1 LTQCT
6 INLKMKKEFKV
17 IADLLPNNTRVL
29 DVGCGD
35 GSLMNLLEKEKNI
48 EVRGLELEKNNVQEC
63 IYKGLPV
70 IQGDAE
76 TELYQFPNQ
85 SFDYVVL
92 SQTLQAFYNPDK
104 VLKEL
109 LRIGKSVI
117 VSIPNFGYW
126 KVRTSLLFFGKMPM
140 TKTLPYSWY
149 NTPNL
154 HMCSIKDL
162 FNYCDKEN
170 INIRKVIGVNEDKIS
185 LIKKNNLEM
194 KNFFSKLGIFLIG

>member
-1 LTQCT
+1 
-6 INLKMKKEFKV
+6 MKKEFKV

-35 GSLMNLLEKEKNI
+35 GALMDFLVKEKNI
-48 EVRGLELEKNNVQEC
+48 EVRGLELNQNNVQEC

-70 IQGDAE
+70 IQGNAE
-76 TELYQFPNQ
+76 TELYQFPKQ

-92 SQTLQAFYNPDK
+92 SQTLQAFYQPDK
-104 VLKEL
+104 VLREL

-126 KVRTSLLFFGKMPM
+126 KVRTSLLFFGKMPV
-140 TKTLPYSWY
+140 TKTLPNTWF

-154 HMCSIKDL
+154 HMCTIKDL
-162 FNYCDKEN
+162 FNYCESQN
-170 INIRKVIGVNEDKIS
+170 IKIKKVIGVNENKIS
-185 LIKKNNLEM
+185 PIKKSNLEM
-194 KNFFSKLGIFLIG
+194 KNLFSKLGVFLIG

>member
-1 LTQCT
+1 
-6 INLKMKKEFKV
+6 MKKEFKV

-35 GSLMNLLEKEKNI
+35 GSLMNLLVKEKNI
-48 EVRGLELEKNNVQEC
+48 EVRGLELEKQNVQEC

-70 IQGDAE
+70 IQGNAE
-76 TELYQFPNQ
+76 TELYQFPDQ

-140 TKTLPYSWY
+140 TKTLPHSWH

-162 FNYCDKEN
+162 FNYCDEQN
-170 INIRKVIGVNEDKIS
+170 IKIQKVIGVNEDKIS
-185 LIKKNNLEM
+185 LIKKNNLEI

>member
-1 LTQCT
+1 MK
-6 INLKMKKEFKV
+6 NLKMKKEFKV
-17 IADLLPNNTRVL
+17 IADLLPNGTRVL

-35 GSLMNLLEKEKNI
+35 GSLMDLLTKEKNI
-48 EVRGLELEKNNVQEC
+48 EVRGLELEKQNVQEC

-70 IQGDAE
+70 IQGNAE

-92 SQTLQAFYNPDK
+92 SQTLQAFYKPDK

-126 KVRTSLLFFGKMPM
+126 KVRTSLLFFGKMPI
-140 TKTLPYSWY
+140 TKTIPNNWF

-154 HMCSIKDL
+154 HMCTIKDL
-162 FNYCDKEN
+162 FNYCEDQN
-170 INIRKVIGVNEDKIS
+170 IEIKKVIGVNENNIS
-185 LIKKNNLEM
+185 LIKKSNLEM
-194 KNFFSKLGIFLIG
+194 KNLFSKLGIFLIG

>member
-1 LTQCT
+1 MK
-6 INLKMKKEFKV
+6 NLKMKKEFKV

-35 GSLMNLLEKEKNI
+35 GSLMNLLVKEKNI
-48 EVRGLELEKNNVQEC
+48 EVRGLELEKQNVQEC

-76 TELYQFPNQ
+76 TELYQFPDK

-109 LRIGKSVI
+109 LRIGKSVVI
-117 VSIPNFGYW
+117 SIPNFGYW
-126 KVRTSLLFFGKMPM
+126 KVRTNLLFFGKMPVN
-140 TKTLPYSWY
+140 KTIPYKWY

-154 HMCSIKDL
+154 HMCTIKDL
-162 FNYCDKEN
+162 FNYCDSQN
-170 INIRKVIGVNEDKIS
+170 ISIKKVIGVNEDETS
-185 LIKKNNLEM
+185 LINKGNLEL
-194 KNFFSKLGIFLIG
+194 KNFFSKLGIFLIA

>member
-1 LTQCT
+1 MYEKFR
-6 INLKMKKEFKV
+6 NEKEFKV
-17 IADLLPNNTRVL
+17 IADLLASNTRVL

-35 GSLMNLLEKEKNI
+35 GSLMNLLVKEKNI
-48 EVRGLELEKNNVQEC
+48 EVRGLELEKQNVQEC

-70 IQGDAE
+70 IQGNAE

-140 TKTLPYSWY
+140 TKTLPNSWY

-154 HMCSIKDL
+154 HMCTIKDL
-162 FNYCDKEN
+162 FNYCEEQN
-170 INIRKVIGVNEDKIS
+170 IKIKKVVGVNENKTS
-185 LIKKNNLEM
+185 LIKKSNLEI
-194 KNFFSKLGIFLIG
+194 KNLFSKLGIFLLG

>member
-1 LTQCT
+1 
-6 INLKMKKEFKV
+6 MKKEFKV

-35 GSLMNLLEKEKNI
+35 GSLMNFLVKEKNI
-48 EVRGLELEKNNVQEC
+48 EVRGLELEKQNVQEC
-63 IYKGLPV
+63 IYKGLRV
-70 IQGDAE
+70 IQGNAE
-76 TELYQFPNQ
+76 TELYQFPDQ

-140 TKTLPYSWY
+140 TKTLPNSWY

-162 FNYCDKEN
+162 FNYCDNQN
-170 INIRKVIGVNEDKIS
+170 INIKKVIGINKDKTSFIDKS
-185 LIKKNNLEM
+185 NLEL
-194 KNFFSKLGIFLIG
+194 KNFFSTLGIFLIG

>member
-1 LTQCT
+1 
-6 INLKMKKEFKV
+6 MKQEFKV

-35 GSLMNLLEKEKNI
+35 GALMDFLVKEKNI
-48 EVRGLELEKNNVQEC
+48 EVRGLELDQNNVQEC

-70 IQGDAE
+70 IQGNAE
-76 TELYQFPNQ
+76 TELYQFPKQ

-92 SQTLQAFYNPDK
+92 SQTLQAFYQPDK
-104 VLKEL
+104 VLREL

-126 KVRTSLLFFGKMPM
+126 KVRTSLLFFGKMPV
-140 TKTLPYSWY
+140 TKTLPNTWF

-154 HMCSIKDL
+154 HMCTIKDL
-162 FNYCDKEN
+162 FNYCESQN
-170 INIRKVIGVNEDKIS
+170 IAIKKVIGVNEDKIS
-185 LIKKNNLEM
+185 QIKKSNLEI
-194 KNFFSKLGIFLIG
+194 KNLFAKLGVFLIG

>member
-1 LTQCT
+1 MK
-6 INLKMKKEFKV
+6 NLKMKKEFKV

-35 GSLMNLLEKEKNI
+35 GSLMDLLVKKKNI
-48 EVRGLELEKNNVQEC
+48 EVRGLELEKQNVQEC

-76 TELYQFPNQ
+76 TELYQFPDK

-109 LRIGKSVI
+109 LRIGKSVVI
-117 VSIPNFGYW
+117 SIPNFGYW
-126 KVRTSLLFFGKMPM
+126 KVRTSLLFFGKMPV
-140 TKTLPYSWY
+140 TKTLPNKWY

-162 FNYCDKEN
+162 FNYCDDQN
-170 INIRKVIGVNEDKIS
+170 INIKKVIGINENTTS
-185 LIKKNNLEM
+185 LINKGNLEL

>member
-1 LTQCT
+1 MK
-6 INLKMKKEFKV
+6 NLKMKKEFKV

-35 GSLMNLLEKEKNI
+35 GSLMNLLVKEKNI
-48 EVRGLELEKNNVQEC
+48 EVRGLELEKKNVQEC

-85 SFDYVVL
+85 SFDFVVL

-126 KVRTSLLFFGKMPM
+126 KNRLQILQGYMPVSKELPFKWYDTPNVHLCTIHDFDSFCRKNKIKVKERLILTDKKSVNFYPNFFGAFALYK
-140 TKTLPYSWY
+140 L
-149 NTPNL
+149 
-154 HMCSIKDL
+154 
-162 FNYCDKEN
+162 
-170 INIRKVIGVNEDKIS
+170 V
-185 LIKKNNLEM
+185 
-194 KNFFSKLGIFLIG
+194 SK

>member
-1 LTQCT
+1 
-6 INLKMKKEFKV
+6 MKKEFKV

-35 GSLMNLLEKEKNI
+35 GALMDFLVKEKNI
-48 EVRGLELEKNNVQEC
+48 EVRGLELNQNNVQEC

-70 IQGDAE
+70 IQGNAE
-76 TELYQFPNQ
+76 TELYQFPKQ

-92 SQTLQAFYNPDK
+92 SQTLQAFYQPDK

-126 KVRTSLLFFGKMPM
+126 KVRTSLLFFGKMPV
-140 TKTLPYSWY
+140 TKTLPNTWF

-154 HMCSIKDL
+154 HMCTIKDL
-162 FNYCDKEN
+162 FNYCEDQN
-170 INIRKVIGVNEDKIS
+170 ITIKKVIGVNENKVS

-194 KNFFSKLGIFLIG
+194 KNLFSKLGVFLIG

>member
-1 LTQCT
+1 
-6 INLKMKKEFKV
+6 MKKEFKV

-35 GSLMNLLEKEKNI
+35 GALMDFLVKEKNI
-48 EVRGLELEKNNVQEC
+48 EVRGLELNQDNVQEC

-70 IQGDAE
+70 IQGNAE
-76 TELYQFPNQ
+76 TELYQFPKQ

-92 SQTLQAFYNPDK
+92 SQTLQAFYQPDK
-104 VLKEL
+104 VLREL

-126 KVRTSLLFFGKMPM
+126 KVRTSLLFFGKMPV
-140 TKTLPYSWY
+140 TKTLPNTWF

-154 HMCSIKDL
+154 HMCTIKDL
-162 FNYCDKEN
+162 FNYCEDQDITIK
-170 INIRKVIGVNEDKIS
+170 KVIGVNEDKIS
-185 LIKKNNLEM
+185 LIKKSNLEM
-194 KNFFSKLGIFLIG
+194 KNLFSKLGVFLIG

>member
-1 LTQCT
+1 MK
-6 INLKMKKEFKV
+6 NLKMKKEFKV
-17 IADLLPNNTRVL
+17 IADLLSNDTRVL

-35 GSLMNLLEKEKNI
+35 GSLMNLLVKEKNI
-48 EVRGLELEKNNVQEC
+48 EVRGLELEKKNVQEC

-70 IQGDAE
+70 IQGNAE
-76 TELYQFPNQ
+76 TELYQFPDQ

-126 KVRTSLLFFGKMPM
+126 KVRASLLFFGKMPM
-140 TKTLPYSWY
+140 TKTLPNSWY

-154 HMCSIKDL
+154 HMCTIKDL
-162 FNYCDKEN
+162 FNYCEEQN
-170 INIRKVIGVNEDKIS
+170 IKIQKVIGVNEDKIS
-185 LIKKNNLEM
+185 LIKNSNLEI

>member
-1 LTQCT
+1 
-6 INLKMKKEFKV
+6 MKKEFKV

-35 GSLMNLLEKEKNI
+35 GSLMDFLVKEKNI
-48 EVRGLELEKNNVQEC
+48 EVRGLELNQNNVQEC

-70 IQGDAE
+70 IQGNAE
-76 TELYQFPNQ
+76 TELYQFPKQ

-92 SQTLQAFYNPDK
+92 SQTLQAFYKPDK
-104 VLKEL
+104 VLEEL

-126 KVRTSLLFFGKMPM
+126 KVRTSLLFFGKMPI
-140 TKTLPYSWY
+140 TKNLPNTWF

-154 HMCSIKDL
+154 HMCTIKDL
-162 FNYCDKEN
+162 FNYCEDKN
-170 INIRKVIGVNEDKIS
+170 IEIKKVIGVNENKIS
-185 LIKKNNLEM
+185 LIKKSNLEM
-194 KNFFSKLGIFLIG
+194 KNLFSKLGVFLIG

>member
-1 LTQCT
+1 MK
-6 INLKMKKEFKV
+6 NLKMKKEFKV

-35 GSLMNLLEKEKNI
+35 GSLMNLLVKEKNI
-48 EVRGLELEKNNVQEC
+48 EVRGLELEKKNVQEC

-70 IQGDAE
+70 IQGNAE

-117 VSIPNFGYW
+117 ISIPNFGYW

-140 TKTLPYSWY
+140 TKTLPYSWH

-162 FNYCDKEN
+162 FNYCDEKK
-170 INIRKVIGVNEDKIS
+170 IKIQKAIGVNEDKIS
-185 LIKKNNLEM
+185 FIKKNNLEI